1 MGFLVV
7 ICLSGCNFF
16 KKDMM
21 ENIDIYTTIYPINY
35 LINYLY
41 EDNANV
47 YSIYPNGVNIDDYK
61 LSEKKL
67 NEYSKSDLFVFN
79 SLDNERDYAVEMINR
94 NHQLKMIDVAMGM
107 NYEYGVEQLWLNPYN
122 YLMMAQN
129 VKNGLAEYI
138 TNPYLIESID
148 TNFEKLQYDLSSLD
162 ASFKE
167 MVKYSAYN
175 TIIVDNDVFKFLEKY
190 DLNIISLED
199 NDNLTTPTINEVK
212 KLLESGKVKYIYSS
226 NSSSND
232 TVNELINDYGAE
244 LVTINTMRSI
254 DGGVTNSNENYLTVM
269 NNNID
274 LFKKELYK

>member
-167 MVKYSAYN
+167 MVKYSAYD

>member
-167 MVKYSAYN
+167 MVKYSAYD
-175 TIIVDNDVFKFLEKY
+175 TIVVDNDVFKFLEKY